1 MERGK
6 YARTRRGQAAAK
18 LRQIEQKAAKEAKMN
33 RVVAVL
39 LLSFVVLVGRV
50 DAVEL
55 PGARLTRNSAG
66 EVVGVDGITLTM
78 DEYREVRS
86 QPELFAIA
94 VGHEMPDVE
103 DVVGANDRFNVVR
116 KREGGPAELARDLA

>member
-1 MERGK
+1 MNRMER
-6 YARTRRGQAAAK
+6 
-18 LRQIEQKAAKEAKMN
+18 
-33 RVVAVL
+33 
-39 LLSFVVLVGRV
+39 VGRNEAFFREV
-50 DAVEL
+50 NERVRDVNEAFSGLTGRGDFVCECGDA
-55 PGARLTRNSAG
+55 RC
-66 EVVGVDGITLTM
+66 VDGITLTM